1 MSDITCYRW
10 LLRLCDPEGYGDLP
24 YVTLS
29 GRQAANLLLLAE
41 SHGVAGTVARN
52 MKAVLHGEGPERLLA
67 RRADMGALRDMF
79 ETVDRKSLGEVGI
92 TLLLRERARQV
103 IEAMHDA
110 GFPVAI
116 VKGEDFADR
125 LYPQPHLRLFRDIDL
140 MMPRSVIDLV
150 EPVMTSLGF
159 HFVKPEGKYNSDYG
173 ERTWDGSTRPL
184 TRVEL
189 HWNMITCP
197 SQRVTSS
204 LAYDEIQW
212 APTRG
217 GIQATPDSMLLIAA
231 VHASIS
237 HRFDRLQH
245 LCDIRQLCRGRAGA
259 LNAELLHDTA
269 KRLGLRSALAV
280 ALQVTAKLLKEPACT
295 QLLER
300 LPRTSLSP
308 VWRLL
313 VSERSLLMPE
323 RRFSKLRRSV
333 IREWLKHVS

>member
-1 MSDITCYRW
+1 MSDVTCYRW
-10 LLRLCDPEGYGDLP
+10 LLRLCDPEGYGELP
-24 YVTLS
+24 YVTLRE
-29 GRQAANLLLLAE
+29 RQTAKLLELAE
-41 SHGVAGTVARN
+41 GHGVAGAVVRN
-52 MKAVLHGEGPERLLA
+52 LKAISHAEGYERLLTDC
-67 RRADMGALRDMF
+67 ADRGALHDQLEMM
-79 ETVDRKSLGEVGI
+79 DRKRLGEVGI

-103 IEAMHDA
+103 IEAMRGA
-110 GFPVAI
+110 GYPVAI

-140 MMPRSVIDLV
+140 MMPRSVIDSV
-150 EPVMTSLGF
+150 QPIMASLGF
-159 HFVKPEGKYNSDYG
+159 HFVNPAGKYNAEYG

-197 SQRVTSS
+197 SQRVASS
-204 LAYDEIQW
+204 LAYDEIEW
-212 APTRG
+212 VPSDG
-217 GIQATPDSMLLIAA
+217 GIRATADSMLLIAA

-245 LCDIRQLCRGRAGA
+245 LCDIRQLCRGRAGV

-269 KRLGLRSALAV
+269 RRLGLRSALEV

-300 LPRTSLSP
+300 LPRTSFSP

-323 RRFSKLRRSV
+323 RRFSKVRRSV